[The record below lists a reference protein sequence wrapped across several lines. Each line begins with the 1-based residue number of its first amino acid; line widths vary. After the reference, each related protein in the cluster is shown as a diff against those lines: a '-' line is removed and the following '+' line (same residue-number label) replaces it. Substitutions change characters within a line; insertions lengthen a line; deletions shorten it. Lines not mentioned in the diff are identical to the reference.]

1 MHSKVRA
8 AAPGA
13 TRCAPTYCTR
23 TRWSRIC
30 EPSTRW
36 AIRPLFWTETSTGSW
51 KRGSGGATEKMTTNK
66 IVLAAS
72 MGQRWH
78 DFWRGDIGEWII
90 TRGLRIVMLLIAAVL
105 AARFVS
111 WVAEQVTRQL
121 DVGFAE
127 SDALVRS
134 EATKHRQAVASVI
147 QWVSIVII
155 AIWVIMQISEV
166 LQFSVGGLIAPATV
180 LGAALGFG
188 AQQLVKDLLSGFFII
203 VEKQYGFGDLV
214 SLTVTGVAAEARGT
228 VENVTLRVTRLRSS
242 DGEVFTIPN
251 GEIVKTINLS
261 KDWAR
266 AVVDIPVSTSADLN
280 RVNEVLHQECERA
293 LENPLL
299 GELLLDAPTVMGVE
313 SIEVDT
319 VTLRVVART
328 LPGKQFEAGRQLRVL
343 VIRALARAG
352 IVTAAT
358 VGLVDAAGM
367 PDDQVAEEDA
377 DENAEGAVQRR

>member
-1 MHSKVRA
+1 
-8 AAPGA
+8 
-13 TRCAPTYCTR
+13 
-23 TRWSRIC
+23 
-30 EPSTRW
+30 
-36 AIRPLFWTETSTGSW
+36 
-51 KRGSGGATEKMTTNK
+51 MTTNTT
-66 IVLAAS
+66 VLAVATAS
-72 MGQRWH
+72 ATQRWH
-78 DFWRGDIGEWII
+78 DFWRGQIGEWVI
-90 TRGLRIVMLLIAAVL
+90 TRGLRIVMLMIAAVL
-105 AARFVS
+105 AVRFVT
-111 WVAEQVTRQL
+111 WVAQQVTRQL
-121 DVGFAE
+121 DEGFAE

-155 AIWVIMQISEV
+155 AIWVIVQIGAV
-166 LQFSVGGLIAPATV
+166 LQFSVGGLVAPATV

-188 AQQLVKDLLSGFFII
+188 AQRVVQDLLSGFFII

-251 GEIVKTINLS
+251 GQIVKTINLS

-280 RVNEVLHQECERA
+280 RVNEVLHQECGRA
-293 LENPLL
+293 LDNPLL

-319 VTLRVVART
+319 ITLRVVART

-352 IVTAAT
+352 IVTAADAT
-358 VGLVDAAGM
+358 VGLVDDPAVPAA
-367 PDDQVAEEDA
+367 QAAEENEQTPD
-377 DENAEGAVQRR
+377 AVQQR

>member
-1 MHSKVRA
+1 
-8 AAPGA
+8 
-13 TRCAPTYCTR
+13 
-23 TRWSRIC
+23 
-30 EPSTRW
+30 
-36 AIRPLFWTETSTGSW
+36 
-51 KRGSGGATEKMTTNK
+51 MT
-66 IVLAAS
+66 
-72 MGQRWH
+72 QRWH

-105 AARFVS
+105 AVRFVT
-111 WVAEQVTRQL
+111 WVAQQVTRQL

-155 AIWVIMQISEV
+155 AIWVIVQIGDV

-214 SLTVTGVAAEARGT
+214 ALTVSGAADEARGT
-228 VENVTLRVTRLRSS
+228 VENVTLRVTTLRSS
-242 DGEVFTIPN
+242 DGEVFTVPN
-251 GEIVKTINLS
+251 GQIVKSVNLS

-266 AVVDIPVSTSADLN
+266 AVVDIPVLTSADLN
-280 RVNEVLHQECERA
+280 RVNEVLHQECEHA
-293 LENPLL
+293 LDNPLL

-313 SIEVDT
+313 RIEVDT
-319 VTLRVVART
+319 VTLRMVART

-352 IVTAAT
+352 IVTAADAT
-358 VGLVDAAGM
+358 VGIVEDPAVPGAQAA
-367 PDDQVAEEDA
+367 EDP
-377 DENAEGAVQRR
+377 VRQQ

>member
-1 MHSKVRA
+1 
-8 AAPGA
+8 
-13 TRCAPTYCTR
+13 
-23 TRWSRIC
+23 
-30 EPSTRW
+30 
-36 AIRPLFWTETSTGSW
+36 
-51 KRGSGGATEKMTTNK
+51 MT
-66 IVLAAS
+66 
-72 MGQRWH
+72 QRWN

-105 AARFVS
+105 AVRFVT
-111 WVAEQVTRQL
+111 WVAQQVTRQL

-155 AIWVIMQISEV
+155 AIWVIVQIGDV

-214 SLTVTGVAAEARGT
+214 ALTVSGAADEARGT
-228 VENVTLRVTRLRSS
+228 VENVTLRVTTLRSS
-242 DGEVFTIPN
+242 DGEVFTVPN
-251 GEIVKTINLS
+251 GQIVKSVNLS

-280 RVNEVLHQECERA
+280 RVNEVLHQECEHA
-293 LENPLL
+293 LDNPLL

-313 SIEVDT
+313 RIEVDT
-319 VTLRVVART
+319 VTLRMVART

-352 IVTAAT
+352 IVTAADAT
-358 VGLVDAAGM
+358 VGIVEDPAVPGAQAA
-367 PDDQVAEEDA
+367 EDP
-377 DENAEGAVQRR
+377 VRQQ

>member
-1 MHSKVRA
+1 
-8 AAPGA
+8 
-13 TRCAPTYCTR
+13 
-23 TRWSRIC
+23 
-30 EPSTRW
+30 
-36 AIRPLFWTETSTGSW
+36 
-51 KRGSGGATEKMTTNK
+51 MT
-66 IVLAAS
+66 
-72 MGQRWH
+72 QRWH

-105 AARFVS
+105 AVRFVT
-111 WVAEQVTRQL
+111 WVAQQVTRQL

-155 AIWVIMQISEV
+155 AIWVIVQIGDV

-188 AQQLVKDLLSGFFII
+188 AQQLVKDLLSGVFII

-214 SLTVTGVAAEARGT
+214 ALTVSGAADEARGT
-228 VENVTLRVTRLRSS
+228 VENVTLRVTTLRSS
-242 DGEVFTIPN
+242 DGEVFTVPN
-251 GEIVKTINLS
+251 GQIVKSVNLS

-280 RVNEVLHQECERA
+280 RVNEVLHQECEHA
-293 LENPLL
+293 LDNPLL

-313 SIEVDT
+313 RIEVDT
-319 VTLRVVART
+319 VTLRMVART

-352 IVTAAT
+352 IVTAADAT
-358 VGLVDAAGM
+358 VGIVEDPAVPGAQAA
-367 PDDQVAEEDA
+367 EDP
-377 DENAEGAVQRR
+377 VRQQ